1 MSGAPASAFLY
12 PMMLD
17 LTGRPCLVVGGAAVA
32 ERKVEGLLA
41 AGARVTVV
49 SPWLSDGLLASASE
63 GRLHWTPRRYRPG
76 DVAGFSLVI
85 VATDDPVINLDV
97 AREARERGV
106 WVNCADDP
114 AHCDFTL
121 PSVLRRGSLTVSV
134 STGGASSALARLV
147 REELEGL
154 LAPDY
159 ADLVTIVAE
168 VRRALRA
175 RDAAPAWD
183 AWRDALGP
191 DVRELVAS
199 GRTDEARTRLL
210 ESLGA

>member
-1 MSGAPASAFLY
+1 MSAAPTPAFLY
-12 PMMLD
+12 PVMLD
-17 LTGRPCLVVGGAAVA
+17 LTGRPCLVVGGGAVA

-63 GRLHWTPRRYRPG
+63 GRLHWTPRGYRAG
-76 DVAGFSLVI
+76 DVAGFSLVM
-85 VATDDPVINLDV
+85 VATNDAALNLDV

-114 AHCDFTL
+114 ARCDFTL

-134 STGGASSALARLV
+134 STGGVSPALARVV

-154 LAPDY
+154 LPPDY
-159 ADLVTIVAE
+159 ADLAAIVAE
-168 VRRALRA
+168 VRRSLRA

-191 DVRELVAS
+191 DVRELIAS

-210 ESLGA
+210 ERLGA

>member
-1 MSGAPASAFLY
+1 MSAASPPAFLY
-12 PMMLD
+12 PVILD
-17 LTGRPCLVVGGAAVA
+17 LTGQPCLVVGGGAVA
-32 ERKVEGLLA
+32 QRKVAGLLA

-63 GRLHWTPRRYRPG
+63 GRLNWTPRGYRAG
-76 DVAGFSLVI
+76 DVAGFRLVM
-85 VATDDPVINLDV
+85 VATNDTALNLDV
-97 AREARERGV
+97 AREARERGI

-134 STGGASSALARLV
+134 STGGESPAFARLV

-154 LAPDY
+154 LPPDY
-159 ADLVTIVAE
+159 ADLATIVAE
-168 VRRALRA
+168 VRRSLRA

-183 AWRDALGP
+183 AWRNALGP

-199 GRTDEARTRLL
+199 GRTDEARTHLL
-210 ESLGA
+210 KALVA

>member
-1 MSGAPASAFLY
+1 MSAAPTPAFLY
-12 PMMLD
+12 PVMLD
-17 LTGRPCLVVGGAAVA
+17 LTGRPCLVVGGGAVA

-41 AGARVTVV
+41 VGARVTVV
-49 SPWLSDGLLASASE
+49 SPGLSDGLLASASA
-63 GRLHWTPRRYRPG
+63 GRLHWTPRGYRAG
-76 DVAGFSLVI
+76 DVAGFSLVM
-85 VATDDPVINLDV
+85 VATNDAALNLDV
-97 AREARERGV
+97 AREGRERGV

-114 AHCDFTL
+114 ARCDFTL

-134 STGGASSALARLV
+134 STGGVSPALARVV

-154 LAPDY
+154 LPPDY
-159 ADLVTIVAE
+159 ADLAAIVAE
-168 VRRALRA
+168 VRRSLRA

-191 DVRELVAS
+191 DVRELIAS

-210 ESLGA
+210 KALGA